1 MEVSGLFPI
10 KRSGFVKTIPLAGC
24 LKNVCSKKEDQMNH
38 VELSGTILRLKD
50 KTTTSGKR
58 VLNFT
63 LKCSEKL
70 PSGQRDIYPAIVLW
84 EPRIELRDGLSVLV
98 MGRLETRSYED
109 KKTSEK
115 KYVTEVIARECHL
128 LQEVPEEA
136 EAAPLPKKKLGEDF
150 STEHDVSW

>member
-1 MEVSGLFPI
+1 
-10 KRSGFVKTIPLAGC
+10 
-24 LKNVCSKKEDQMNH
+24 MNH
-38 VELSGTILRLKD
+38 VTLSGTILRLKD

-70 PSGQRDIYPAIVLW
+70 PNGQRDVYPAIVLW
-84 EPRIELRDGLSVLV
+84 EPRLELKDGLSVLL

-115 KYVTEVIARECHL
+115 KYVTEVIARECYL
-128 LQEVPEEA
+128 LQDTHEDLA
-136 EAAPLPKKKLGEDF
+136 AAPLPKRKLGEDF